1 MARFSVGTAIT
12 ILSRKEVYHFKK
24 VTQLGN
30 RPTMEKITFSKE
42 ELEPLMDEYENALE
56 SLKEA
61 IDSERTQGH
70 K

>member
-1 MARFSVGTAIT
+1 M
-12 ILSRKEVYHFKK
+12 YHFKK

-30 RPTMEKITFSKE
+30 RPTMEKMTISKE
-42 ELEPLMDEYENALE
+42 ELEPLIDEYENALA
-56 SLKEA
+56 SLKEV